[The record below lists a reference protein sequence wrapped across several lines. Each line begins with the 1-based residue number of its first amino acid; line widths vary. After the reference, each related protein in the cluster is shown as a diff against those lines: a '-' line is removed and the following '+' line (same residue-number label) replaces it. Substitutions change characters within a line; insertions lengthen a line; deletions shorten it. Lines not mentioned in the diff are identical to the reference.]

1 MQPLEEKDSSPLEDT
16 EITRLIKVSREVG
29 YKKQEKIPER
39 NLVDFKPTSISQI
52 ATSFDKKKQNTY
64 EAEPLQSSETLENN
78 ELENVKKA
86 LDNSPSDSGDN
97 PNYADVEASLQEN
110 QKEKE
115 EGDTSENSSKNLDLS
130 DDPAKEDKKDS
141 EAVNLN
147 KEPEA
152 ISPDAAPNEPTIS
165 EETPNVP
172 QKNTNTNVE
181 EAKQE
186 GIEIGKKIASKEL
199 ENEQQKTL
207 ETFRDI
213 IDNIRKR
220 ETIDKTEMMQ
230 SVLGVVTRLASERA
244 GSAIDENPEPFKNKI
259 IAFVE
264 KIEKASRKLVLKLHP
279 KDAHLIEKN
288 LIGSFHEEELEIKEA
303 SELFRGDFILQL
315 GSVEIGDLISEQIS
329 INEENDEKAIETQ
342 EIHEDAKN
350 ETDIERSEA
359 SKSLQ
364 NESKDSHAVN
374 NDNNEK

>member
-29 YKKQEKIPER
+29 YKKQDKIPER

-52 ATSFDKKKQNTY
+52 ATSSDNKKQSIY

-86 LDNSPSDSGDN
+86 LDNGPSDSGDN
-97 PNYADVEASLQEN
+97 PNNVDIESSLREN
-110 QKEKE
+110 QQEKEKS
-115 EGDTSENSSKNLDLS
+115 DPSENSSKNLGLS
-130 DDPAKEDKKDS
+130 DDPAKEDRKDS

-181 EAKQE
+181 ESKQE
-186 GIEIGKKIASKEL
+186 GIAIGKKIASKEL

>member
-29 YKKQEKIPER
+29 YKKQDKIPER

-52 ATSFDKKKQNTY
+52 ATSSDNKKQSIY

-78 ELENVKKA
+78 ELEDVKKA
-86 LDNSPSDSGDN
+86 LDNGPSDNGDN
-97 PNYADVEASLQEN
+97 PNNADIESSLQEN
-110 QKEKE
+110 QQEKEKS
-115 EGDTSENSSKNLDLS
+115 DPSENSSKNLDLS
-130 DDPAKEDKKDS
+130 DDPTKEDKKDS

>member
-1 MQPLEEKDSSPLEDT
+1 
-16 EITRLIKVSREVG
+16 
-29 YKKQEKIPER
+29 
-39 NLVDFKPTSISQI
+39 
-52 ATSFDKKKQNTY
+52 
-64 EAEPLQSSETLENN
+64 
-78 ELENVKKA
+78 
-86 LDNSPSDSGDN
+86 
-97 PNYADVEASLQEN
+97 
-110 QKEKE
+110 
-115 EGDTSENSSKNLDLS
+115 
-130 DDPAKEDKKDS
+130 
-141 EAVNLN
+141 
-147 KEPEA
+147 
-152 ISPDAAPNEPTIS
+152 
-165 EETPNVP
+165 
-172 QKNTNTNVE
+172 
-181 EAKQE
+181 
-186 GIEIGKKIASKEL
+186 
-199 ENEQQKTL
+199 
-207 ETFRDI
+207 
-213 IDNIRKR
+213 
-220 ETIDKTEMMQ
+220 MMQ
-230 SVLGVVTRLASERA
+230 SVLAVVTRLASERA

>member
-29 YKKQEKIPER
+29 YKKQDKIPER
-39 NLVDFKPTSISQI
+39 NLVDFKPTSISKI
-52 ATSFDKKKQNTY
+52 ATSFDKKKQNIDDS
-64 EAEPLQSSETLENN
+64 EPLQSSETLQNN

-86 LDNSPSDSGDN
+86 TDNGVSDSGDN
-97 PNYADVEASLQEN
+97 PNYADVESSFQEN
-110 QKEKE
+110 QQEKE
-115 EGDTSENSSKNLDLS
+115 MGDPLESSLKNLDLS
-130 DDPAKEDKKDS
+130 DDSAKEDKKDA
-141 EAVNLN
+141 EAINQN
-147 KEPEA
+147 KGSDA
-152 ISPDAAPNEPTIS
+152 ISPDAAPNETTIGK
-165 EETPNVP
+165 ETPNVP
-172 QKNTNTNVE
+172 QENTNTHVE

-213 IDNIRKR
+213 IDNIRKK
-220 ETIDKTEMMQ
+220 EMIDKTEMMQ
-230 SVLGVVTRLASERA
+230 SVLAVVTRLASERA
-244 GSAIDENPEPFKNKI
+244 GSIIDENPKPFTNRI

-264 KIEKASRKLVLKLHP
+264 KIEKASGKLVLKLNP

-288 LIGSFHEEELEIKEA
+288 LIGSFHEVELEIKEA

-329 INEENDEKAIETQ
+329 INEENDEQTTETQ
-342 EIHEDAKN
+342 EIHDDTTK
-350 ETDIERSEA
+350 ETDIEVSEA

-374 NDNNEK
+374 DDKNEK

>member
-29 YKKQEKIPER
+29 YKKQDKIPER

-52 ATSFDKKKQNTY
+52 ATSSDNKKQSIY

-78 ELENVKKA
+78 ELEDVKKA
-86 LDNSPSDSGDN
+86 LDNGPSDNGDN
-97 PNYADVEASLQEN
+97 PNNADIESSLQEN
-110 QKEKE
+110 QQEKEKS
-115 EGDTSENSSKNLDLS
+115 GPSENSSKNLDLS
-130 DDPAKEDKKDS
+130 DDPTKEDKKDS

-165 EETPNVP
+165 EEIPNVP

>member
-29 YKKQEKIPER
+29 YKKQDKIPER

-52 ATSFDKKKQNTY
+52 ATPFDKKKQKIY
-64 EAEPLQSSETLENN
+64 EAEPLQSPETLANN
-78 ELENVKKA
+78 EIENVKKA
-86 LDNSPSDSGDN
+86 LNNGPSDSGDN
-97 PNYADVEASLQEN
+97 PNNTDVESSLQEN
-110 QKEKE
+110 QQEKEK
-115 EGDTSENSSKNLDLS
+115 GDPLENSSKNLDLS
-130 DDPAKEDKKDS
+130 DDPDKEDKKDS
-141 EAVNLN
+141 EAVNQN
-147 KEPEA
+147 KETEA

-165 EETPNVP
+165 EETPKAL

-186 GIEIGKKIASKEL
+186 GIEIGKKIALKEL

-213 IDNIRKR
+213 IDNIRKK
-220 ETIDKTEMMQ
+220 EAIDKTEMMQ
-230 SVLGVVTRLASERA
+230 SVLAVVTRLASERA

-264 KIEKASRKLVLKLHP
+264 KIEKASKKIVLKLNP
-279 KDAHLIEKN
+279 KDADLIKKN
-288 LIGSFHEEELEIKEA
+288 LIGSFHEEEIEVKEA

-315 GSVEIGDLISEQIS
+315 GSVEIGDLIAEQIS
-329 INEENDEKAIETQ
+329 IKEEIDEKVTETQ
-342 EIHEDAKN
+342 EIREDAGN
-350 ETDIERSEA
+350 ETDIKVSEA

-364 NESKDSHAVN
+364 NESKVSLAVN
-374 NDNNEK
+374 DDKNEK

>member
-1 MQPLEEKDSSPLEDT
+1 
-16 EITRLIKVSREVG
+16 
-29 YKKQEKIPER
+29 
-39 NLVDFKPTSISQI
+39 
-52 ATSFDKKKQNTY
+52 
-64 EAEPLQSSETLENN
+64 
-78 ELENVKKA
+78 
-86 LDNSPSDSGDN
+86 
-97 PNYADVEASLQEN
+97 
-110 QKEKE
+110 
-115 EGDTSENSSKNLDLS
+115 
-130 DDPAKEDKKDS
+130 
-141 EAVNLN
+141 
-147 KEPEA
+147 
-152 ISPDAAPNEPTIS
+152 
-165 EETPNVP
+165 
-172 QKNTNTNVE
+172 
-181 EAKQE
+181 
-186 GIEIGKKIASKEL
+186 
-199 ENEQQKTL
+199 L

-244 GSAIDENPEPFKNKI
+244 GIAIDENPEPFKNKI

>member
-29 YKKQEKIPER
+29 YKKQDKIPER

-52 ATSFDKKKQNTY
+52 ATSSDNKKQSIY

-86 LDNSPSDSGDN
+86 LDNSPSDIGDN
-97 PNYADVEASLQEN
+97 PNNADIESSLQEN
-110 QKEKE
+110 QQEKEKS
-115 EGDTSENSSKNLDLS
+115 DPSENSSNNLDLS
-130 DDPAKEDKKDS
+130 DDPTKEDKKDS

-230 SVLGVVTRLASERA
+230 SVLAVVTRLASERA

>member
-29 YKKQEKIPER
+29 YKKQDKIPER

-52 ATSFDKKKQNTY
+52 ATSFDKKKQNIN
-64 EAEPLQSSETLENN
+64 EAEPLQSSETIENN
-78 ELENVKKA
+78 ELENVKKT
-86 LDNSPSDSGDN
+86 LDNGPSDSGDN
-97 PNYADVEASLQEN
+97 PNYSDVESSLQEN
-110 QKEKE
+110 QQEKEKS
-115 EGDTSENSSKNLDLS
+115 DPSENSSKNLDLS
-130 DDPAKEDKKDS
+130 DDPTKEDKKDS

-165 EETPNVP
+165 EEIPNVP

-264 KIEKASRKLVLKLHP
+264 KIEKASRKLVLKLNP

-329 INEENDEKAIETQ
+329 INEENDEKTTETQ
-342 EIHEDAKN
+342 EIHDHTTN
-350 ETDIERSEA
+350 ETDIEVSEA

-364 NESKDSHAVN
+364 NESKDRRTVN
-374 NDNNEK
+374 DDKNEK

>member
-29 YKKQEKIPER
+29 YKKQDKIPER

-86 LDNSPSDSGDN
+86 LDNSPSDIGDN

-115 EGDTSENSSKNLDLS
+115 EGDTSENSTKNLDLS

-259 IAFVE
+259 IAFIE
-264 KIEKASRKLVLKLHP
+264 KIEKASKKLVLKLNP

>member
-1 MQPLEEKDSSPLEDT
+1 M
-16 EITRLIKVSREVG
+16 
-29 YKKQEKIPER
+29 
-39 NLVDFKPTSISQI
+39 
-52 ATSFDKKKQNTY
+52 
-64 EAEPLQSSETLENN
+64 
-78 ELENVKKA
+78 
-86 LDNSPSDSGDN
+86 
-97 PNYADVEASLQEN
+97 
-110 QKEKE
+110 
-115 EGDTSENSSKNLDLS
+115 
-130 DDPAKEDKKDS
+130 
-141 EAVNLN
+141 
-147 KEPEA
+147 
-152 ISPDAAPNEPTIS
+152 
-165 EETPNVP
+165 
-172 QKNTNTNVE
+172 
-181 EAKQE
+181 
-186 GIEIGKKIASKEL
+186 

-207 ETFRDI
+207 ETFKLI

-230 SVLGVVTRLASERA
+230 SVLAVVTRLASERA
-244 GSAIDENPEPFKNKI
+244 GRAIDENPEPFKNKI

-264 KIEKASRKLVLKLHP
+264 KIEKASRKLVLKLNP

>member
-29 YKKQEKIPER
+29 YKKQDKIPER

-52 ATSFDKKKQNTY
+52 ATSSDKKKQNIY

-78 ELENVKKA
+78 ELENVRKP
-86 LDNSPSDSGDN
+86 LDNGPSDSGYN
-97 PNYADVEASLQEN
+97 PNYADVDSSLQEN
-110 QKEKE
+110 QQEKE
-115 EGDTSENSSKNLDLS
+115 MDDPSENSSKNLDIS

-141 EAVNLN
+141 EVVNLN
-147 KEPEA
+147 KEAEA
-152 ISPDAAPNEPTIS
+152 ISPDAAPNETTIS
-165 EETPNVP
+165 EEIPNVP

-186 GIEIGKKIASKEL
+186 GIKIGKKIASKEL

-213 IDNIRKR
+213 IDNIRKK

-230 SVLGVVTRLASERA
+230 SVLAVVTRLASERA

-264 KIEKASRKLVLKLHP
+264 KIEKASRKLVLKLNP